1 MIFQYEAVN
10 RSGGV
15 VSGEL
20 EATGTV
26 DALLSLRRRQLMAT
40 QLQEQS
46 KDLRPSVGKKARKQ
60 DLLVSLH
67 EMVTLLESGVSIG
80 ETIESQSLANYPD
93 DLSRSYN
100 LMSVEIRRGASFPQA
115 LRISGLKLPDYIY
128 YLADA
133 GELTGN
139 LAQSLREGVEQFEYE
154 QKLAQEF
161 RTALIYPAVLV
172 ASGFGAVLL
181 IFTFVVPKF
190 LPMLERAD
198 DLPWLSEVVFGA
210 GVLFNEYYYLFGLA
224 LVVLVVGIISIAA
237 NEKFRQKGI
246 DILGQAPIVGNW
258 IAETDTARW
267 SSVMAALLVSRAEL
281 LNALEL
287 AANAVKS
294 TRRRA
299 RLEVVMRD
307 IKAGESLADSLE
319 KANVLTTTGYN
330 LIRAGEKTGKLPLM
344 MKSVA
349 RLYDDGARNRMK
361 KVMALI
367 EPLAILLIG
376 SLIGS
381 IILGVILAIT
391 SVNDVKL

>member
-224 LVVLVVGIISIAA
+224 LVVLVVGVISIAA

>member
-26 DALLSLRRRQLMAT
+26 DALLSLRRRRLMAT

-181 IFTFVVPKF
+181 IFTFFVPKF

-224 LVVLVVGIISIAA
+224 LVVLVVGVISIAA

>member
-26 DALLSLRRRQLMAT
+26 DALRSLRRRQLMAT

>member
-26 DALLSLRRRQLMAT
+26 DALLSLRRRRLMAT

-224 LVVLVVGIISIAA
+224 LVVLVVGVISIAA

>member
-15 VSGEL
+15 VTGEL

-224 LVVLVVGIISIAA
+224 LVVIVVGIISIAA

>member
-307 IKAGESLADSLE
+307 IKAGEGLADSLE

>member
-224 LVVLVVGIISIAA
+224 LVVIVVGIISIAA

>member
-10 RSGGV
+10 RSGGI

-26 DALLSLRRRQLMAT
+26 DALLSLRRRRLMAT

-46 KDLRPSVGKKARKQ
+46 KDSRPSVGKKARKQ

-246 DILGQAPIVGNW
+246 DILGQAPVVGNW